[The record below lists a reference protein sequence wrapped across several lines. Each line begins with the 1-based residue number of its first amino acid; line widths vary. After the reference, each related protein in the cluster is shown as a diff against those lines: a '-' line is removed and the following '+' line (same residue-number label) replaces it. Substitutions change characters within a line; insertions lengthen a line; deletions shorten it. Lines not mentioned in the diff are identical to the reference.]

1 MSLNRGIGRE
11 DFENYTKQRNYRKKN
26 EANLKI

>member
-11 DFENYTKQRNYRKKN
+11 DFENYTKQRNYCKQN